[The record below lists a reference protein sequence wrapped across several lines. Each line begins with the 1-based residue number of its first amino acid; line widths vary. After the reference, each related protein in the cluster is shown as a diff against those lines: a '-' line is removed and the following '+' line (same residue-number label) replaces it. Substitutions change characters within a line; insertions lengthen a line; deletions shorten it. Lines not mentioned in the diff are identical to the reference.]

1 MVSSWS
7 LVASKPALYAGFGSL
22 IDNPIERKVYYAK
35 IIIKMY
41 RTKGTLPANIPQ
53 FRQAC
58 PRMVTRQPTLLLTML
73 MITPSAPSETGFWN
87 TFTTAYRNIGQSS
100 APSLNPLSPLALQ
113 VRACEAFFI
122 SEY

>member
-73 MITPSAPSETGFWN
+73 MITPSAPWRRRRDSGIPLQQPIATSG
-87 TFTTAYRNIGQSS
+87 TAK
-100 APSLNPLSPLALQ
+100 
-113 VRACEAFFI
+113 
-122 SEY
+122 